1 MNVLKRFAK
10 RCVALALCTCCLG
23 GAVVANVPVTA
34 QAAVS
39 VSASTPVIRL
49 DTASCELKA
58 TAQKYYL
65 AVTVTPDRG
74 TPPDAISSNP
84 DVAVGKYVKKA
95 GGRYLYEI
103 SGLKDGLATIYL
115 RYANVENMM
124 SVKVGDETGTINV
137 RIPEGS
143 TLRET
148 AQALERAGVC
158 SMKDVFDAAN
168 SNAFDSY
175 SFIASIPNADSRYYK
190 LEGYLY
196 PDTYNFWKGQNVQSV
211 LKTMLNNYQTKTAN
225 INWQN
230 TAGLTKERVMTL
242 ASIVQRESTATDRAN
257 VASVFVNRL
266 KSGNTVN
273 VYRLQA
279 DSTMYYPYRAQG
291 NVPSQLPGFQST
303 YNTYNITGLPAG
315 PICSPSVE
323 SIQAALNPASTNYYY
338 FCHSAAG
345 NSYFAETLEQHNA
358 NLVAAGL
365 RSAT

>member
-10 RCVALALCTCCLG
+10 RCVALALCACCLG

-49 DTASCELKA
+49 DTASCELNT

-74 TPPDAISSNP
+74 TPPDAVSSNP

-124 SVKVGDETGTINV
+124 SVKVGDETGTIDV

-196 PDTYNFWKGQNVQSV
+196 PDTYNF
-211 LKTMLNNYQTKTAN
+211 
-225 INWQN
+225 
-230 TAGLTKERVMTL
+230 
-242 ASIVQRESTATDRAN
+242 
-257 VASVFVNRL
+257 
-266 KSGNTVN
+266 
-273 VYRLQA
+273 
-279 DSTMYYPYRAQG
+279 
-291 NVPSQLPGFQST
+291 
-303 YNTYNITGLPAG
+303 
-315 PICSPSVE
+315 
-323 SIQAALNPASTNYYY
+323 
-338 FCHSAAG
+338 
-345 NSYFAETLEQHNA
+345 
-358 NLVAAGL
+358 
-365 RSAT
+365 

>member
-1 MNVLKRFAK
+1 MKFRKDLAK
-10 RCVALALCTCCLG
+10 RCVALALCALCMG
-23 GAVVANVPVTA
+23 GVAVTNMPVTA
-34 QAAVS
+34 EAAVS
-39 VSASTPVIRL
+39 VAAASPVIRL
-49 DTASCELKA
+49 DTASCELKT
-58 TAQKYYL
+58 TANKYYL

-74 TPPDAISSNP
+74 TPPDAVSSNP

-95 GGRYLYEI
+95 DGRYLYEI
-103 SGLKDGLATIYL
+103 SGLKEGLATIYL
-115 RYANVENMM
+115 RYANTENML
-124 SVKVGDETGTINV
+124 SVKVGDETGTVNV

-143 TLRET
+143 TLREA

-158 SMKDVFDAAN
+158 TMKSVFDASN

-175 SFIASIPNADSRYYK
+175 PFISSIANADSRYYK

-196 PDTYNFWKGQNVQSV
+196 PDTYNFWKGQNVNSV
-211 LKTMLNNYQTKTAN
+211 LKAMLDNYQNKTAN
-225 INWQN
+225 VNWQN
-230 TAGLTKERVMTL
+230 AAGLTKEQVMTL

-257 VASVFVNRL
+257 VASVFTNRL

-291 NVPSQLPGFQST
+291 NVPSQFPAFQST
-303 YNTYNITGLPAG
+303 YNTYNIEGLPAG
-315 PICSPSVE
+315 PICNPSVE
-323 SIQAALNPASTNYYY
+323 SIQAALNPAVTNYYY

-345 NSYFAETLEQHNA
+345 VSYFAQTLEQHNA

>member
-10 RCVALALCTCCLG
+10 RCVALALCACCLG

-49 DTASCELKA
+49 DTASCELNT

-74 TPPDAISSNP
+74 TPPDAVSSNP

-211 LKTMLNNYQTKTAN
+211 LKTCLLYTS
-225 INWQN
+225 
-230 TAGLTKERVMTL
+230 RCV
-242 ASIVQRESTATDRAN
+242 
-257 VASVFVNRL
+257 
-266 KSGNTVN
+266 
-273 VYRLQA
+273 
-279 DSTMYYPYRAQG
+279 
-291 NVPSQLPGFQST
+291 
-303 YNTYNITGLPAG
+303 
-315 PICSPSVE
+315 
-323 SIQAALNPASTNYYY
+323 
-338 FCHSAAG
+338 
-345 NSYFAETLEQHNA
+345 
-358 NLVAAGL
+358 
-365 RSAT
+365 